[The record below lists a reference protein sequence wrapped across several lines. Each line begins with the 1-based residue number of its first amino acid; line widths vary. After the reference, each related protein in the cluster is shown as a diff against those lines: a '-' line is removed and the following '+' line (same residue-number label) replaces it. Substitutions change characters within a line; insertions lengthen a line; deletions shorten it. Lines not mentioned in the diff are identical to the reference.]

1 MVKDEKQELIGVLLS
16 ISLVAKRLADKLV
29 NLEKEEVKNERSI
42 SKNY

>member
-1 MVKDEKQELIGVLLS
+1 MMKDEKQELIGVLLS

-29 NLEKEEVKNERSI
+29 NLEKEEVKNEGSI